1 MAGEPENDA
10 GRRVCVGEIAGAHG
24 VRGLV
29 RLRSFT
35 EDPAAVVA
43 YGTLTDEEGRRRFVV
58 RLQSPGKDGWLAR
71 IDGVT
76 DRTEAEALRGTRLYV
91 ERAALPATDEDEFYH
106 ADLLGLRAERVG
118 GGELGTV
125 IAVHDFGGG
134 TMLELRLAD
143 GRTAAVPFTRAAVPV
158 VDVPN
163 GRVVVD
169 APAALLEPVRPP
181 AGAGEGGGDDD
192 RPEPGRTESE
202 R

>member
-1 MAGEPENDA
+1 MVGTVGSDA

-43 YGTLTDEEGRRRFVV
+43 YGLLTDEAGRRRFVV
-58 RLQSPGKDGWLAR
+58 RLQSPGKDGWIAR
-71 IDGVT
+71 IDGIS
-76 DRTEAEALRGTRLYV
+76 DRTAAEALRGIRLYV
-91 ERAALPATDEDEFYH
+91 ERAAMPVPEEDEFYH
-106 ADLLGLRAERVG
+106 ADLLGLRAERAG

-134 TMLELRLAD
+134 TMLELRLAG
-143 GRTAAVPFTRAAVPV
+143 GRTVAVPFTRAVVPV
-158 VDVPN
+158 VDVSG
-163 GRVVVD
+163 GRLVVD
-169 APAALLEPVRPP
+169 PPEALLEPVRPP
-181 AGAGEGGGDDD
+181 AGRGGDGDD
-192 RPEPGRTESE
+192 GEPGSAELE